1 MTGARDAFGFD
12 LSSEALIAI
21 KNDPLLCFADDDAF
35 HLFVGQLVLS
45 WPHIAKHFKEPTK

>member
-1 MTGARDAFGFD
+1 MSGARDVFGFD

-21 KNDPLLCFADDDAF
+21 KNDPLLCFADDDEF

-45 WPHIAKHFKEPTK
+45 WPHIAKHFKEPVK